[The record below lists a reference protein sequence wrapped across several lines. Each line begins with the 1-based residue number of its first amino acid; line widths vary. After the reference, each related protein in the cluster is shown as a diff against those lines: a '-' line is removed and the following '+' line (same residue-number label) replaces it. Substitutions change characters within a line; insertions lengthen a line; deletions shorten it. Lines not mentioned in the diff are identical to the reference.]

1 MLLSEAKQ
9 ILKNTGYL
17 VENHHFD
24 LWQYKLTVKKM
35 LKGNL
40 FGENKGYRTF
50 EELRAGIQWELF
62 IDIVDTMKQFFEED
76 KTPEECIAK
85 IRDMAKEAM
94 ERS

>member
-40 FGENKGYRTF
+40 FGENKWYR
-50 EELRAGIQWELF
+50 
-62 IDIVDTMKQFFEED
+62 IVDTMKQFFEED